1 MSVSII
7 IRNVISHAHI
17 VWCAHCFW
25 VFHFKAVAGDGGAI
39 VMRGGPVQG
48 EEVHSSS
55 GEGGRVWG
63 GGRTCPRMKL
73 QYIAIGTRGNSLF
86 SLKHIPKFAT
96 LEYTYKPGACQT
108 GKAHAHL
115 THTYP
120 PHTYTIDTYRHL
132 THPTPPSPHTHTNT
146 HLHPTLL
153 QAFTRKRARAPG
165 GKRCLNWKC
174 FSLPLCRGA
183 NSPPH

>member
-1 MSVSII
+1 MYVYVCARVRMHNSAYLSVRLCGYICMFEDLAPSFQCVHMSMP

-17 VWCAHCFW
+17 VRCAHCFW

-39 VMRGGPVQG
+39 VVRGGPVQG
-48 EEVHSSS
+48 EGVHSSS

-73 QYIAIGTRGNSLF
+73 QYIAVGTRGNSLF
-86 SLKHIPKFAT
+86 PLKHIPKCAT

-115 THTYP
+115 T
-120 PHTYTIDTYRHL
+120 
-132 THPTPPSPHTHTNT
+132 
-146 HLHPTLL
+146 
-153 QAFTRKRARAPG
+153 
-165 GKRCLNWKC
+165 
-174 FSLPLCRGA
+174 
-183 NSPPH
+183 